1 MEAVV
6 DPFAH
11 LAPSPAL
18 KARPNQRSGHSA
30 TEVTTGELIQLG
42 AVDTEFY
49 ARTFFPKTYRQKSP
63 GFAREV
69 WELLEDPSVRMANLV
84 IFRGASKTTRLRTFA
99 SKRMAYGVSRTI
111 LYIGASE
118 RDAIR
123 SVTWLKHQVER
134 NTHWAQTFGLM
145 KGAKWEETQIE
156 VIHKGFSKYDSNGI
170 LAEPFTIWIL
180 AAGITGSLRGINF
193 DDYRP
198 DLIVVDDPQTDEMA
212 ASLEQ
217 REKVADLI
225 FGAVRNSLASR
236 VEEPN
241 AKLVMAITPQH
252 MDDISQRALKDAEF
266 TSKVF
271 PCWTQATM
279 DLPVDS
285 QQSVWPELHP
295 TEDLR
300 AEKRNAVRRNKL
312 SVFSREKECRLI
324 STESAVFMRSWLK
337 VREPDLAI
345 RGAAAVLAIDP
356 VPPPSQRE
364 MERGLLKKDWE
375 AHYVW
380 GRYRGEYHLLDFARS
395 RGHDPSWTIATF
407 FRLMR
412 QWHCY
417 SCVFDAT
424 SYQRSIKFMLEQ
436 EMARRRIWY
445 TVVPYETHNQ
455 PKYAR
460 ISGVISPLVTQGLI
474 WIGQEHNI
482 FAQQYEEYG
491 PTYSGPDDDLDAS
504 AMALLELS
512 KPWLEAGAI
521 GEGEAVESIS
531 WNRGAP

>member
-1 MEAVV
+1 MEAV
-6 DPFAH
+6 
-11 LAPSPAL
+11 APAI
-18 KARPNQRSGHSA
+18 
-30 TEVTTGELIQLG
+30 TTAELIRLG

-49 ARTFFPKTYRQKSP
+49 ARTFFPKTFRQRSP
-63 GFAREV
+63 AFAREV
-69 WELLEDPSVRMANLV
+69 WELLENPAVRMANLV

-99 SKRMAYGVSRTI
+99 SKRIAYGVSRTV

-134 NTHWAQTFGLM
+134 NTLWSSTFGLM
-145 KGAKWEETQIE
+145 KGQKWEETQIE
-156 VIHKGFSKYDSNGI
+156 IIHKGFSKYDSNGT
-170 LAEPFTIWIL
+170 LVEPFTIWVL

-225 FGAVRNSLASR
+225 FGAVRNSLASV

-241 AKLVMAITPQH
+241 AKLAMAITPQH
-252 MDDISQRALKDAEF
+252 MDDISQRALRDQEF
-266 TSKVF
+266 VSKVF

-279 DLPVDS
+279 DLAVD
-285 QQSVWPELHP
+285 QQESVWPELHP
-295 TEDLR
+295 TVDLR
-300 AEKRNAVRRNKL
+300 QEKKSAIRRNKL

-324 STESAVFMRSWLK
+324 STESAVFQKPWLNI
-337 VREPDLAI
+337 REPGI
-345 RGAAAVLAIDP
+345 VVQGAAAVLAIDP

-375 AHYVW
+375 CHYVW

-412 QWHCY
+412 QWRCY

-424 SYQRSIKFMLEQ
+424 SYQRSLKFMLEQ

-445 TVVPYETHNQ
+445 TVVPYDTHNQ

-460 ISGVISPLVTQGLI
+460 ISSTLSPLATQGLL
-474 WIGQEHNI
+474 WVGAEHDI
-482 FAQQYEEYG
+482 FVRQFEEYG

-504 AMALLELS
+504 TMALLELS

-521 GEGEAVESIS
+521 EDSTAIDALV
-531 WNRGAP
+531 WRRGAP